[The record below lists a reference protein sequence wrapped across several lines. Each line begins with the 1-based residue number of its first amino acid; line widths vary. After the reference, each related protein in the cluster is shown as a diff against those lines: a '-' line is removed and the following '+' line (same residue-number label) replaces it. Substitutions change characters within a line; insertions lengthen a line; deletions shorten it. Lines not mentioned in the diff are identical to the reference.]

1 MAPKQ
6 SARISIS
13 RITMNSTEAIGVR
26 QGEAACV
33 QMAAHDTLRIE
44 QTTGGQ
50 CADLLAWGRGAGSER
65 FSPAITRSREGG
77 SPGIGAALWSAWPH
91 ERPLLEIIADTAP
104 GHDLLHPA
112 CTPGEYAGIGA
123 RGEPSCAALHAAA
136 AALWDIR
143 PDQLPDPFNLW
154 FTASLASSGVIGW
167 RPTQTT
173 AGDHLELRA
182 RVDCLV
188 IANPCVDDLFGCS
201 TVPGGSILVT
211 HRSVMPSTG
220 SIHVAGSPVEVE
232 SLAIRPRRTE
242 AAILAAMPDD
252 LVRAQV
258 VRRGAL
264 RHALRSAELRVGAQ
278 RSADA

>member
-1 MAPKQ
+1 M
-6 SARISIS
+6 S
-13 RITMNSTEAIGVR
+13 STETIVVH

-33 QMAAHDTLRIE
+33 QLAARDTLRIE

-50 CADLLAWGRGAGSER
+50 CADLLAWGRGAGGER

-77 SPGIGAALWSAWPH
+77 SPGIGASLWSAWPH

-112 CTPGEYAGIGA
+112 CTPGEYAGVGA
-123 RGEPSCAALHAAA
+123 RGEPSCADVHAAA

-154 FTASLASSGVIGW
+154 FTATLASSGEIGW
-167 RPTQTT
+167 LPTHTT
-173 AGDHLELRA
+173 VGDHLELRA

-201 TVPGGSILVT
+201 TVPGGSIRVT
-211 HRSVMPSTG
+211 HRSVMPPTG
-220 SIHVAGSPVEVE
+220 SVRVAGSPVEVE
-232 SLAIRPRRTE
+232 SLVVRPNSTE
-242 AAILAAMPDD
+242 AAILEAMPDD
-252 LVRAQV
+252 ASRAQA

-264 RHALRSAELRVGAQ
+264 RHALRSAELRVDAKG
-278 RSADA
+278 SAEA